1 LEQVSTWSLVINSII
16 AGKKDALISRLMK
29 AKEANDN
36 PDTVKQRLKAFLE
49 PTGAMGRNEKPTIT
63 AWYANTFKS
72 VDRFNALLGILKSK
86 AKMMKKESVW
96 WYYIFAMLVVNS
108 YVLWNDIKA
117 TDSVE
122 DETVSLKQFVLD
134 LCDELL

>member
-1 LEQVSTWSLVINSII
+1 
-16 AGKKDALISRLMK
+16 MK

-49 PTGAMGRNEKPTIT
+49 PTGAMTGNEKPTI
-63 AWYANTFKS
+63 AAQYANSFKY
-72 VDRFNALLGILKSK
+72 VNRFNALLGILKSK
-86 AKMMKKESVW
+86 AKMLKKESVW
-96 WYYIFAMLVVNS
+96 CYHIFAMLVVNS
-108 YVLWNDIKA
+108 YMLWNDMKA

-122 DETVSLKQFVLD
+122 DETVSLKQLVLD